1 MQFLSQ
7 FAEHVNSNQQ
17 LMRFSRDLRHLWGH
31 LDHFCCSL
39 LDEVIWTR
47 RAAYV
52 ENMKPEADDTLEK
65 THSIQLNSVLWSFE
79 I

>member
-1 MQFLSQ
+1 
-7 FAEHVNSNQQ
+7 
-17 LMRFSRDLRHLWGH
+17 MRFSRDLRHLWGH

-39 LDEVIWTR
+39 LDEVIWTS

-52 ENMKPEADDTLEK
+52 ENMNPEADDTLEK
-65 THSIQLNSVLWSFE
+65 TSLDSTELGSNMKFLDLTINSPWCSG